1 MYPEYVEVEGK
12 RYKINT
18 DFRVAIECNRIAEDD
33 NIGNLERAMA
43 IIYTLFG
50 DEGINTP
57 DHYEKLLELAQKYLL
72 CGEDLEG
79 FKNQKKQNKNDLDFN
94 KCEGLIKSSFKFD
107 YQYDPYSKEYLHWYE
122 FNNDLMNLSTSEF
135 GTCCALNRIVEILG
149 RNPNDI
155 KDNSKQKDNL
165 IKVQNELRKK
175 YCVEYENK
183 NKKKATEKEKQS
195 AMNFLNK
202 LRKE

>member
-33 NIGNLERAMA
+33 SIGNLERALA

-57 DHYEKLLELAQKYLL
+57 NHYEKLLELAQKYLL
-72 CGEDLEG
+72 CGKELEG
-79 FKNQKKQNKNDLDFN
+79 NINDKPDVDYI
-94 KCEGLIKSSFKFD
+94 EDMDYIEASFMSD
-107 YQYDPYSKEYLHWYE
+107 YHIDLANETMHWWK
-122 FNNDLMNLSTSEF
+122 FNNLMNGLSNSEM
-135 GTCCALNRIVEILG
+135 GNCCVLNRI
-149 RNPNDI
+149 RNLRTFDVSEI
-155 KDNSKQKDNL
+155 KDKKERDKILKAKKQ
-165 IKVQNELRKK
+165 VELKK
-175 YCVEYENK
+175 YKNR

>member
-1 MYPEYVEVEGK
+1 MYPEYVEIENK

-18 DFRVAIECNRIAEDD
+18 DFRVAIECNRIAED
-33 NIGNLERAMA
+33 NSIGDLERALA

-57 DHYEKLLELAQKYLL
+57 EHYEKLLELAQKYLL
-72 CGEDLEG
+72 CGKEMDNDSIEKPDMDFIEDMDYIEAS
-79 FKNQKKQNKNDLDFN
+79 FMSDYHIDLTN
-94 KCEGLIKSSFKFD
+94 ETM
-107 YQYDPYSKEYLHWYE
+107 HWWK
-122 FNNDLMNLSTSEF
+122 FNNLMNGLSNSEM
-135 GTCCALNRIVEILG
+135 GNCCVLNRI
-149 RNPNDI
+149 RNLRTFDVSEI
-155 KDNSKQKDNL
+155 KDKKERDKILKAKKQ
-165 IKVQNELRKK
+165 VELKK
-175 YCVEYENK
+175 YKNR

>member
-12 RYKINT
+12 KYKINT

-33 NIGNLERAMA
+33 SIGNLERAMA

-57 DHYEKLLELAQKYLL
+57 DHYEKLLELAQKYLV
-72 CGEDLEG
+72 CGKELEDNINEKPDMDFLEDYG
-79 FKNQKKQNKNDLDFN
+79 LIWASFMSDYNGLDLD
-94 KCEGLIKSSFKFD
+94 KIEMHWWKFM
-107 YQYDPYSKEYLHWYE
+107 E
-122 FNNDLMNLSTSEF
+122 LMNGLSNSEM
-135 GTCCALNRIVEILG
+135 GNCCVLNRI
-149 RNPNDI
+149 RNLRTFDVSEI
-155 KDNSKQKDNL
+155 KDKKERDKILKAKKQ
-165 IKVQNELRKK
+165 VELKK
-175 YCVEYENK
+175 YKNR